1 MVVKKNRIKCR
12 NLVYSTGKS
21 NSNCPNFS
29 KFNPIKNIKKNK
41 IILLFER
48 LKLLL
53 QLKKKETNEFT

>member
-1 MVVKKNRIKCR
+1 MLSGQVT
-12 NLVYSTGKS
+12 LSS
-21 NSNCPNFS
+21 NYPNFP